1 MVTGEQTQVTIHGEV
16 VATGVSLEEYMA
28 RYAAQHCEWVEGV
41 VIKMTPAGL
50 EHNNLIKYLA
60 TFFDVYFE
68 LKPIGRTLLPPFV
81 MRLEAF
87 PNRRRE
93 PDLMVVLKTNPHE
106 LKDTYMDG
114 PADICI
120 EVVSEESGER
130 DHGEKFIEYEKG
142 GVPEYWIIDHL
153 RRETRFYRLDENG
166 RYARQTEDTHGNY
179 RTPALPGL
187 ALHVATLWQDD
198 LPGPGATYEAVKV
211 MLEST

>member
-1 MVTGEQTQVTIHGEV
+1 MVTSEQTEVTIHGEV
-16 VATGVSLEEYMA
+16 IATGVSLEEFME
-28 RYAAQHCEWVEGV
+28 RYAAHHCEWVEGV
-41 VIKMTPAGL
+41 VIKMAPAARKHNKLIYYL
-50 EHNNLIKYLA
+50 EQLFEA
-60 TFFDVYFE
+60 YFE
-68 LKPIGRTLLPPFV
+68 LRPIGEVISQTFV

-166 RYARQTEDTHGNY
+166 RYSRQAEDTAGYY
-179 RTPALPGL
+179 RTPTLPGL
-187 ALHVATLWQDD
+187 ALHVPTLWQDD
-198 LPGPGATYEAVKV
+198 LPGPGATHEAVKA
-211 MLEST
+211 MLG